1 MYFSIFYCNAQ
12 LPFLIFLRIVTVR
25 IDGIYRVCHCVAC
38 HKNTSFSLSP
48 SIVVIIIQKSCYATD
63 IAWDMAY
70 STAVG
75 TANAFIPWILACAAA
90 NGTENFAFPKAF
102 WTLFHIKRLLK
113 LFALLDFHMRG
124 AGLHSD

>member
-1 MYFSIFYCNAQ
+1 MAII
-12 LPFLIFLRIVTVR
+12 LI
-25 IDGIYRVCHCVAC
+25 GVA
-38 HKNTSFSLSP
+38 
-48 SIVVIIIQKSCYATD
+48 YAVFC
-63 IAWDMAY
+63 MVKY
-70 STAVG
+70 SKPGYIETETYQTRLGFVG

-124 AGLHSD
+124 AGLHSASKSK